1 MKSYGQK
8 LDQAYTYLKRKR
20 PSIALNEADAK
31 RTMEA
36 EEGIYGGQASR
47 FQLPI
52 GKQTSSAAGQVV
64 HSSRNKPMQRM
75 VVQMRY
81 ILLHLALE
89 ILDIMVPRLGA
100 RVFKTLPLMEQ
111 KFLFKRTLSI

>member
-52 GKQTSSAAGQVV
+52 GKQTSSAAAGVPFGWPGGPQ
-64 HSSRNKPMQRM
+64 KPQ
-75 VVQMRY
+75 QTDAANGGANA
-81 ILLHLALE
+81 LHFA
-89 ILDIMVPRLGA
+89 PPGSGN
-100 RVFKTLPLMEQ
+100 FGYNGP
-111 KFLFKRTLSI
+111 